1 MSSATINV
9 VAIHLH
15 PDQGFPRP
23 IRAHHVTRRHDTAG
37 SRQNEW
43 RNTAPSSTS
52 SHQASILLPEESR
65 ATVTPTLCSVQS
77 LHLSIDKTS
86 HAPAGS
92 RRRGFGCTLPVPHVL
107 LRSQS
112 DLGPCPPDA
121 ASEWSTGGAEL
132 LFRPPERGKGRRYA
146 VTAPQRRPRSRAW
159 ILPGEEQ
166 AVGATSQ
173 PRISVYRHRDT
184 SPCLSQKPRSPPPGS
199 LLSCRQRAC
208 GARSSAHTSTEIGD
222 AKKRQTGS
230 KASEARARAP
240 VRPDPRPQRPLPTQ
254 PGHGGRRTPFAT
266 LQTSARASS

>member
-1 MSSATINV
+1 M
-9 VAIHLH
+9 
-15 PDQGFPRP
+15 
-23 IRAHHVTRRHDTAG
+23 
-37 SRQNEW
+37 
-43 RNTAPSSTS
+43 
-52 SHQASILLPEESR
+52 
-65 ATVTPTLCSVQS
+65 
-77 LHLSIDKTS
+77 HLSIDKTS

-121 ASEWSTGGAEL
+121 ASEGSTGGAKL

-173 PRISVYRHRDT
+173 PRMSVYRHRDT

-230 KASEARARAP
+230 SERGARPAHRCASILDPNALFRPNLAMEGDAHLLQPFKQAPALPRAHLARSVVRA
-240 VRPDPRPQRPLPTQ
+240 LIHFSI
-254 PGHGGRRTPFAT
+254 PG
-266 LQTSARASS
+266 